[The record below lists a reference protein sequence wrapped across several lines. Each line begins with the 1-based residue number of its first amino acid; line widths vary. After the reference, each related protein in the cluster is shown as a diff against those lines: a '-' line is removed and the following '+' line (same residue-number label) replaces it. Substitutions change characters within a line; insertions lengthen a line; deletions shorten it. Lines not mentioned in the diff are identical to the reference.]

1 VTLRVAVVGA
11 GSMGK
16 NHARVL
22 QTLPSAELVLV
33 VDADLAT
40 ARAVTRLHGGK
51 AHDSLA
57 DALASPIDAAI
68 VAVPTQHHFETTK
81 ALLAAGVHVLVEK
94 PIAATVEE
102 ARALGEIALREKRVL
117 AVGHVERFNPAIRL
131 RARKP
136 AGGALGRV
144 FEVRARR
151 VGPFPAR
158 IRDVGVALDLGT
170 HDLDVMRFVVGAD
183 VARVYAETKREIHT
197 SREDL
202 VSALVRFENDVV
214 GVLEVN
220 WLTPT
225 KARELTVTGERGMF
239 HVDYLT
245 QDLYFY
251 ENADAAPIGW
261 AEMSH
266 LRGVSEGSMTRLL
279 VRKVEPLRT
288 ELETFLA
295 ACESGDA
302 SRTVSPEDG
311 TRAIELATALTTS
324 ARDVRP
330 VVVSRELAV
339 PKAGP

>member
-1 VTLRVAVVGA
+1 MTLKVAVVGA

-22 QTLPSAELVLV
+22 QTLPAAELVAV
-33 VDADLAT
+33 VDTDLVT

-51 AHDSLA
+51 AYDSIT
-57 DALASPIDAAI
+57 DALMSPIDAAI
-68 VAVPTQHHFETTK
+68 VAVPTQHHFETTR

-94 PIAATVEE
+94 PIAATLEE
-102 ARALGEIALREKRVL
+102 AYALGAIATREKRVL
-117 AVGHVERFNPAIRL
+117 AVGHVERFNPAIQL
-131 RARKP
+131 LAKKL
-136 AGGALGRV
+136 AEGALGRV

-202 VSALVRFENDVV
+202 VSALVRFDNDVV

-245 QDLYFY
+245 QDLFFY

-261 AEMSH
+261 AEMSV
-266 LRGVSEGSMTRLL
+266 LRGVSEGSMTKLL

-288 ELETFLA
+288 ELETFLSA
-295 ACESGDA
+295 ITTGDTSA
-302 SRTVSPEDG
+302 IVSPEDG
-311 TRAIELATALTTS
+311 TRALELATALTIAAQET
-324 ARDVRP
+324 RP
-330 VVVSRELAV
+330 VHVGRKGVA
-339 PKAGP
+339 

>member
-1 VTLRVAVVGA
+1 MTVRVAVVGA

-22 QTLPSAELVLV
+22 QSLPGAELVAV
-33 VDADLAT
+33 VDSDLAT
-40 ARAVTRLHGGK
+40 ARGVSHLHGGK
-51 AHDSLA
+51 AHTALA
-57 DALASPIDAAI
+57 DALASRVDAAI
-68 VAVPTQHHFETTK
+68 VAVPTQHHYETTK
-81 ALLAAGVHVLVEK
+81 TLLAAGVHVLVEK
-94 PIAATVEE
+94 PIAATVDE
-102 ARALGEIALREKRVL
+102 ARSLGEIARREKRVL
-117 AVGHVERFNPAIRL
+117 AVGHVERFNPAIQL
-131 RARKP
+131 LARKL
-136 AGGALGRV
+136 AEGALGRV
-144 FEVRARR
+144 LEVRARR

-183 VARVYAETKREIHT
+183 IARVYAETKRAIHT

-202 VSALVRFENDVV
+202 VSALLRFDNDVV

-225 KARELTVTGERGMF
+225 KVRELTVTGERGMF

-261 AEMSH
+261 TEMSV
-266 LRGVSEGSMTRLL
+266 LRGVSEGSMTKLL

-288 ELETFLA
+288 ELETFLVA
-295 ACESGDA
+295 VEGGDA
-302 SRTVSPEDG
+302 SRLVSPEDG
-311 TRAIELATALTTS
+311 TRALELATAIVE
-324 ARDVRP
+324 AADRAEPVHVRRGTGA
-330 VVVSRELAV
+330 S
-339 PKAGP
+339 

>member
-22 QTLPSAELVLV
+22 QTLPAAELVAV
-33 VDADLAT
+33 IDSDLAT
-40 ARAVTRLHGGK
+40 ARGVTRLHGGK
-51 AHDSLA
+51 AHTSLA
-57 DALASPIDAAI
+57 DALESPIDAAI

-102 ARALGEIALREKRVL
+102 ARTLGEIARREKRVL
-117 AVGHVERFNPAIRL
+117 AVGHVERFNPAIQL
-131 RARKP
+131 LAKKL
-136 AGGALGRV
+136 AEGALGRV
-144 FEVRARR
+144 IEVRARR

-183 VARVYAETKREIHT
+183 VTRVYAETKRAIHT

-202 VSALVRFENDVV
+202 VSALLRFDNDVV

-225 KARELTVTGERGMF
+225 KVRELTVTGERGMF

-261 AEMSH
+261 TEMSM
-266 LRGVSEGSMTRLL
+266 LRGVSEGSMTKLL

-295 ACESGDA
+295 AAESGDV
-302 SRTVSPEDG
+302 SKIVSPEDG
-311 TRAIELATALTTS
+311 TRALELATAVTEAADREAPVNVRRTGVS
-324 ARDVRP
+324 A
-330 VVVSRELAV
+330 
-339 PKAGP
+339 

>member
-1 VTLRVAVVGA
+1 MTLKVAVVGA

-22 QTLPSAELVLV
+22 QTLPSAELVAV

-51 AHDSLA
+51 AFDRLE
-57 DALASPIDAAI
+57 DALMSPLDAAI
-68 VAVPTQHHFETTK
+68 VAVPTQHHFDTTK

-102 ARALGEIALREKRVL
+102 ARELGAIAEREKRVL
-117 AVGHVERFNPAIRL
+117 AVGHVERFNPAIQL
-131 RARKP
+131 LAKKL
-136 AGGALGRV
+136 AEGALGRV

-170 HDLDVMRFVVGAD
+170 HDLDVMRFVVGAEI
-183 VARVYAETKREIHT
+183 ARVYAETKREIHT

-202 VSALVRFENDVV
+202 VSALLRFENDVV

-261 AEMSH
+261 QEMSV
-266 LRGVSEGSMTRLL
+266 LRGVSEGSMTKLL

-295 ACESGDA
+295 AASGGDA
-302 SRTVSPEDG
+302 SRIVSPADG
-311 TRAIELATALTTS
+311 TRALELATAVTIAAS
-324 ARDVRP
+324 EARP
-330 VVVSRELAV
+330 VIVGRLGSGA
-339 PKAGP
+339 

>member
-1 VTLRVAVVGA
+1 MTIKVAVVGA
-11 GSMGK
+11 GSMGR

-22 QTLPSAELVLV
+22 QTLPAAELVAV
-33 VDADLAT
+33 VDQDLET
-40 ARAVTRLHGGK
+40 ARTVSRLHGGK
-51 AHDSLA
+51 THASIE
-57 DALASPIDAAI
+57 DALMSRVDAAI

-81 ALLAAGVHVLVEK
+81 ALLAAGVDVLVEK

-102 ARALGEIALREKRVL
+102 ARALSDFAKKEKRVL
-117 AVGHVERFNPAIRL
+117 AVGHVERFNPAIQL
-131 RARKP
+131 LASKL
-136 AGGALGRV
+136 AEGALGRV

-170 HDLDVMRFVVGAD
+170 HDLDVMRYVVGAD
-183 VARVYAETKREIHT
+183 IARVYAETKREIHT

-202 VSALVRFENDVV
+202 VSALVRFDNDVV

-245 QDLYFY
+245 QDLFFY
-251 ENADAAPIGW
+251 ENADATPIGW
-261 AEMSH
+261 PAMSVM
-266 LRGVSEGSMTRLL
+266 RGVSEGSMTKLL

-288 ELETFLA
+288 ELETFLKA
-295 ACESGDA
+295 VETRDTSAI
-302 SRTVSPEDG
+302 VSPEDG
-311 TRAIELATALTTS
+311 TRALELATAVTLAAAE
-324 ARDVRP
+324 ARPILVGRP
-330 VVVSRELAV
+330 GASR
-339 PKAGP
+339 

>member
-1 VTLRVAVVGA
+1 MTVRVGVVGA

-22 QTLPSAELVLV
+22 QTLPQAELAAI
-33 VDADLAT
+33 VDPDVKLA
-40 ARAVTRLHGGK
+40 AAVARLHGGK
-51 AHDSLA
+51 TFGSVAE
-57 DALASPIDAAI
+57 ALEGGPLDAAV
-68 VAVPTQHHFETTK
+68 VAAPTQHHFELTRD
-81 ALLAAGVHVLVEK
+81 LLRAGVHVLVEK
-94 PIAATVEE
+94 PIATTVEE
-102 ARALGEIALREKRVL
+102 ARELGAIAAREHRVL
-117 AVGHVERFNPAIRL
+117 AVGHVERFNPAIQL
-131 RARKP
+131 LARKL
-136 AGGALGRV
+136 AEGALGRV

-158 IRDVGVALDLGT
+158 VRDVGVALDLGT
-170 HDLDVMRFVVGAD
+170 HDLDILRFVVGAD
-183 VARVYAETKREIHT
+183 VARVYAEIKREIHT

-202 VSALVRFENDVV
+202 VSALLRFDNDVV

-245 QDLYFY
+245 QDLFFH

-261 AEMSH
+261 TEMSV

-288 ELETFLA
+288 ELETFL
-295 ACESGDA
+295 DA
-302 SRTVSPEDG
+302 VARGEAGATVSPADG
-311 TRAIELATALTTS
+311 TRALELAAALVASGTEHR
-324 ARDVRP
+324 AVD
-330 VVVSRELAV
+330 VSRARG
-339 PKAGP
+339 AS

>member
-1 VTLRVAVVGA
+1 VSVRVAVVGT

-22 QTLPSAELVLV
+22 QTIARAELAAV
-33 VDADLAT
+33 VDPDLKSA
-40 ARAVTRLHGGK
+40 ASVARLHGGK
-51 AHDSLA
+51 TFDSVSA
-57 DALASPIDAAI
+57 ALEGGPLDAAI
-68 VAVPTQHHFETTK
+68 VAVPTQHHFEI
-81 ALLAAGVHVLVEK
+81 ARDLLRAGVHVLVEK

-102 ARALGEIALREKRVL
+102 ARELGAIAEREKRVL
-117 AVGHVERFNPAIRL
+117 AVGHVERFNPAIQL
-131 RARKP
+131 LAKKL
-136 AGGALGRV
+136 AEGALGRV

-202 VSALVRFENDVV
+202 VSALLRFENDVV

-245 QDLYFY
+245 QDLYFF

-261 AEMSH
+261 AEMSV
-266 LRGVSEGSMTRLL
+266 LRGVSEGSMTKLL

-288 ELETFLA
+288 ELEVFL
-295 ACESGDA
+295 DA
-302 SRTVSPEDG
+302 VERGEPGGTVSPADG
-311 TRAIELATALTTS
+311 TRALELAAALTTS
-324 ARDVRP
+324 GTEHRAVQVRANGG
-330 VVVSRELAV
+330 RA
-339 PKAGP
+339 

>member
-1 VTLRVAVVGA
+1 MSLRVAVVGA

-22 QTLPSAELVLV
+22 QTLPQAELRAI
-33 VDADLAT
+33 VDPDVKLAT
-40 ARAVTRLHGGK
+40 SVARLHGGK
-51 AHDSLA
+51 TFASIA
-57 DALASPIDAAI
+57 EALEGGPLDAAI
-68 VAVPTQHHFETTK
+68 VAAPTQHHFELTRD
-81 ALLAAGVHVLVEK
+81 LLRAGVHVLVEK

-102 ARALGEIALREKRVL
+102 ARELGAIAAREKRVL
-117 AVGHVERFNPAIRL
+117 AVGHVERFNPAIQL
-131 RARKP
+131 LARKL
-136 AGGALGRV
+136 AEGALGRV

-170 HDLDVMRFVVGAD
+170 HDLDILRFVVGSD
-183 VARVYAETKREIHT
+183 VTRVYAETKREIHT

-202 VSALVRFENDVV
+202 VSALLRFDNDVV

-261 AEMSH
+261 TEMSM
-266 LRGVSEGSMTRLL
+266 LRGVSEGSMTKLL

-288 ELETFLA
+288 ELETFLDA
-295 ACESGDA
+295 AARGEAGA
-302 SRTVSPEDG
+302 TVSPADG
-311 TRAIELATALTTS
+311 TRALELAAALVASGTEHR
-324 ARDVRP
+324 AVD
-330 VVVSRELAV
+330 VSRSTS
-339 PKAGP
+339 